1 MNTEFKPKLITLR
14 SSGEKISDQDPAVT
28 ADEVDEIVNSS
39 QKNLQGL
46 QSALQLRKLRYVIH
60 YTLYIIQLI
69 PSVTDY
75 IECYAY
81 LYYLLSLDY
90 LSLQQL

>member
-46 QSALQLRKLRYVIH
+46 QSALQLRKLRYVI
-60 YTLYIIQLI
+60 YTLYAVHYYSTTFGRASAVSPPKII
-69 PSVTDY
+69 SH
-75 IECYAY
+75 E
-81 LYYLLSLDY
+81 LSLVFH
-90 LSLQQL
+90 L